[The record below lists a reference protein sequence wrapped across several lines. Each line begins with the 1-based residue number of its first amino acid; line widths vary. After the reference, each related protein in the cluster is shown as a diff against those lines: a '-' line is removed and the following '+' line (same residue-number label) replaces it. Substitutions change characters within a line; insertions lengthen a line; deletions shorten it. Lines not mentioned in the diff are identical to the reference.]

1 MCLYLLFVRRISHP
15 RLWPIAHGIC
25 ILLSLSAFSDDLRP
39 ARVQYRCAVLLL
51 QILTLSLFTFSC
63 GLIFERLLIVHT
75 RCMVLAIYPSTM
87 ADCLSGYTFEHTV
100 WYYISVLPFAM
111 VRPPP
116 FSYLIV
122 HVYGTTDLRIHFKRG
137 CK

>member
-1 MCLYLLFVRRISHP
+1 MLVPLFVKSISYP

-25 ILLSLSAFSDDLRP
+25 ILLSLSAFLTIY
-39 ARVQYRCAVLLL
+39 AQRVYNRCAVFLL

-75 RCMVLAIYPSTM
+75 RCMVLDIYPSTM

-100 WYYISVLPFAM
+100 WYYISVLPLSM

-116 FSYLIV
+116 FSYLVV
-122 HVYGTTDLRIHFKRG
+122 HVYCTTDLRIYFKRG